1 MPTKWRSQHDPI
13 HLLRSRP
20 TALYDS
26 AADIHGYAVLLS
38 AGYSIV
44 DPNLP
49 LHQLGYR
56 ASGMAWFLSL
66 IEDEAD
72 ALAYMTYPDGSVGA
86 GVAREI
92 LEAHLHGLPVFRIV
106 DRELVPETEMP
117 SRILSIAQTR
127 AENARLAA

>member
-1 MPTKWRSQHDPI
+1 MTKTI
-13 HLLRSRP
+13 YFARP

-26 AADIHGYAVLLS
+26 PSDIRGYAVLLS
-38 AGYSIV
+38 AGYQIV
-44 DPNLP
+44 DPNSP

-56 ASGMAWFLSL
+56 ASGMSWFLSL

-72 ALAYMTYPDGSVGA
+72 ALAYMTYPDGSIGA

-92 LEAHLHGLPVFRIV
+92 LEAHLHGLPVYRIV
-106 DRELVPETEMP
+106 DRELLLETEMP
-117 SRILSIAQTR
+117 QRILSIAQTR